1 MDRKTFLEEL
11 QLRQQIRE
19 VIQIVYRRK
28 AAKVLSEERVLRSCI
43 RKLIQEVVDAEPASN
58 PNRSTGI
65 TVLDE
70 EVLQNIIPIFK
81 KYYMQLDNAEKRESF
96 RSHII
101 NAAENLLSTIGSGQE
116 EGGETALAAAPEE
129 PEVEPLAEQD
139 VSMNVSPKDDPMFIP
154 VEDDKPDPETAE
166 RDEFRSGMD
175 GELSPDQEVGA
186 LRAQTAFN
194 GPDTTIKKAY
204 KDLRGEDAALFG
216 EYLITNLKLHFDAM
230 EEEISMTPEPTTP
243 SYEEAAAEMGGEVAP
258 PDDVGGAPPA
268 DVPMDA
274 GPPADMGAPAGAPAG
289 APIPPEEGA
298 MPPGM

>member
-1 MDRKTFLEEL
+1 MDRKTFLQEL
-11 QLRQQIRE
+11 QLREQIRG
-19 VIQIVYRRK
+19 VIRVVHKKRSART
-28 AAKVLSEERVLRSCI
+28 LSEEQVLRNCI
-43 RKLIQEVVDAEPASN
+43 RKLIREVAEGESLPS

-101 NAAENLLSTIGSGQE
+101 NAAENLLNTIGSGQE
-116 EGGETALAAAPEE
+116 EGGESALAAAPTE

-139 VSMNVSPKDDPMFIP
+139 VSLNVSPKDDPMFIP
-154 VEDDKPDPETAE
+154 VEDDKPDPEDAE
-166 RDEFRSGMD
+166 RSEFRSGLD
-175 GELSPDQEVGA
+175 GELDPDQEVGA

-243 SYEEAAAEMGGEVAP
+243 SYEEAAGESAP
-258 PDDVGGAPPA
+258 PEGDLPPLPADDPAIADPAAAPEGAP
-268 DVPMDA
+268 
-274 GPPADMGAPAGAPAG
+274 MGAPV
-289 APIPPEEGA
+289 PPDEGA

>member
-11 QLRQQIRE
+11 KLREEVRKIIKIVYERRVIRE
-19 VIQIVYRRK
+19 QKEELALRTHIRR
-28 AAKVLSEERVLRSCI
+28 
-43 RKLIQEVVDAEPASN
+43 LIKEVADAGMGAQ

-81 KYYMQLDNAEKRESF
+81 KYYMQLDNPEKRESF

-101 NAAENLLSTIGSGQE
+101 NAAENLLNTISSVDGTESDSAIE
-116 EGGETALAAAPEE
+116 AEPAP
-129 PEVEPLAEQD
+129 LSEQD
-139 VSMNVSPKDDPMFIP
+139 VSVGVSAKDDPMFIP
-154 VEDDKPDPETAE
+154 VEDDKPDPEQSE
-166 RDEFRSGMD
+166 RDEFRSGLD
-175 GELSPDQEVGA
+175 SELSPDEEVGA

-243 SYEEAAAEMGGEVAP
+243 SYEEEVA
-258 PDDVGGAPPA
+258 DGAPPGA
-268 DVPMDA
+268 EQPPPDEGGALPPETAPPLDAAPM
-274 GPPADMGAPAGAPAG
+274 PPA
-289 APIPPEEGA
+289 EEPLT
-298 MPPGM
+298 PPGM